1 VSDRLNEL
9 KRQRALVAGHLQWLD
24 QEIAACA
31 PTDAAAAPAT
41 PPPPPPPLL
50 VPAPPTPLPE
60 QPRNTD
66 PGLVLLQDE
75 ERRRGEVSKSGCWI
89 VFSVLLLLLVSS
101 VSAVIWFKY
110 R

>member
-1 VSDRLNEL
+1 MSDRLNEL

-24 QEIAACA
+24 QEIAACSPA
-31 PTDAAAAPAT
+31 DAAPAT
-41 PPPPPPPLL
+41 SATPPPAPLL
-50 VPAPPTPLPE
+50 VPAPPAPPSE

-66 PGLVLLQDE
+66 PGLILLQDE

-89 VFSVLLLLLVSS
+89 VFSVLLLLLVGS
-101 VSAVIWFKY
+101 VTAVILFKY